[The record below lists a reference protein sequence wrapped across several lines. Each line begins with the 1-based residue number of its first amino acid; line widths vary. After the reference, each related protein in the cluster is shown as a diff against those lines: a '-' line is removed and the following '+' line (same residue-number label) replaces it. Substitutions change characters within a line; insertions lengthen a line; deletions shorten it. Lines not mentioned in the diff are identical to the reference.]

1 MLVDEI
7 NGIELCQFPQGIA
20 TFASDAVFSNG
31 NTIDPPS
38 PALLALHLALCKVFH
53 ASGMAEI
60 EMDIARESE
69 DFTSC
74 KSDGSTSVE
83 EMIRSRMQRW
93 LCSDLSFSA
102 SPRQTE
108 LEKDG
113 NEEVDMEA

>member
-20 TFASDAVFSNG
+20 TFASDVVYSDG
-31 NTIDPPS
+31 NPIAPPS
-38 PALLALHLALCKVFH
+38 PALLALHLAFCKVFH

-60 EMDIARESE
+60 ETDIARNFE

-83 EMIRSRMQRW
+83 EMLRYRIQRW
-93 LCSDLSFSA
+93 LC
-102 SPRQTE
+102 
-108 LEKDG
+108 
-113 NEEVDMEA
+113 V